1 MPPGWLTI
9 IARHSIAAR
18 LVSAAVILYDIYAR
32 GRRQPVR
39 VIEAVW
45 RTSALYTGPL
55 GWFIYAR
62 LGRVRLLVAAR

>member
-9 IARHSIAAR
+9 LARHSIAAR

-39 VIEAVW
+39 DMEAVW
-45 RTSALYTGPL
+45 PITALYSGPL
-55 GWFIYAR
+55 RWFIYAR
-62 LGRVRLLVAAR
+62 LARYGS